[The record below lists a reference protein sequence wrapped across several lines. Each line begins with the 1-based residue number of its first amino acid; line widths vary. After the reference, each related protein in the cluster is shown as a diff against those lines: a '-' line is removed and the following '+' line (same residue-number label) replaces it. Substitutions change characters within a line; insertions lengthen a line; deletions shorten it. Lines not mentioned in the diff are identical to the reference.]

1 MLYDADI
8 FRAMME
14 IISMQAP
21 PGEVVARPGPARA
34 ELIGVL
40 A

>member
-1 MLYDADI
+1 
-8 FRAMME
+8 ME

-21 PGEVVARPGPARA
+21 PGQVVARPGPSRA